1 MTNMKIRTVK
11 KAIKEFLIKGRYTPL
26 AHKVTLKCNHDF
38 MNNKD
43 HKNSKAKNRRIYS

>member
-11 KAIKEFLIKGRYTPL
+11 KVIKEFLIKGRYTPL
-26 AHKVTLKCNHDF
+26 AHKVTLKRNYDF

-43 HKNSKAKNRRIYS
+43 HKNSKAKSRRIHS